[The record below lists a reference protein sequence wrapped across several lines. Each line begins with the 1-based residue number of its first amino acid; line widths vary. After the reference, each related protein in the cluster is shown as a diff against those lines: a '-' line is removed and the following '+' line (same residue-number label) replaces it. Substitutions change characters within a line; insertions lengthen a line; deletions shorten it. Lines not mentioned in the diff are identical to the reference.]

1 MKERG
6 MKLSKT
12 KIDRSGLALAK
23 DQWRSEEE
31 FFELEEV
38 FDEYRKS
45 HLLPLT
51 ELTLELQRWL
61 AGFESPYYIA
71 QRLKRKPQIVRKL
84 NRFSVR
90 LTQLQDIGGCRI
102 IVEDN
107 TQVDALLDYLNQRI
121 AKQKNIT
128 VIRKTDYRAKGR
140 DDTGYRALH
149 LIISLGERNLELQIR
164 SRVQHYWA
172 ESIERT
178 SVIYGYHLKEG
189 EGDQSVILYFKKL
202 SDIFYEIEANRE
214 PSPAQKIDLD
224 QLREISESTI
234 AQSDKNRIFEGFVNE
249 DIIKQLSAIESGKR
263 TGFNNWIIVFDWN
276 TGSFV
281 SWDLVDRDP
290 DTAIKAYVRHEEMF
304 PVREGFEVVMIGSSD
319 VATVRQTHS
328 HYFGI
333 EKYDKILESLPE
345 AVIGFSKRQDIDTG
359 ARQILNKLYS
369 RDAWGKRKT
378 ISRKTLRNHFCKN
391 VFTFDYSL
399 DVLVEKGLVISNSG
413 KGGSVSLNIR
423 KKAEIEAHL

>member
-1 MKERG
+1 

-23 DQWRSEEE
+23 DRWRSEEE
-31 FFELEEV
+31 YFELEEV

-51 ELTLELQRWL
+51 ELTLELQQWL
-61 AGFESPYYIA
+61 AGFESSYYIA

-84 NRFSVR
+84 NRFHVR

-102 IVEDN
+102 IVEN
-107 TQVDALLDYLNQRI
+107 NNQVDALLTYLNKRF
-121 AKQKNIT
+121 AEQKNIVVT
-128 VIRKTDYRAKGR
+128 RETDYREKGR

-149 LIISLGERNLELQIR
+149 ILISLGGRSLELQIR

-189 EGDQSVILYFKKL
+189 EGDRSVIQYFKRL

-214 PSPAQKIDLD
+214 PSPAQKIELD
-224 QLREISESTI
+224 QLRSVSEETI
-234 AQSDKNRIFEGFVNE
+234 AQSDKNKVFQSFVNE
-249 DIIKQLSAIESGKR
+249 DIIKQLSAIESGR
-263 TGFNNWIIVFDWN
+263 RAGFNNWIIVFDWN

-304 PVREGFEVVMIGSSD
+304 PVHEGFEVVMIGSSD
-319 VATVRQTHS
+319 VATVSQTHS

-333 EKYDKILESLPE
+333 EKYDKILESLSE

-359 ARQILNKLYS
+359 ARQILNKLHS
-369 RDAWGKRKT
+369 RDAWGKRKS
-378 ISRKTLRNHFCKN
+378 ISRKTLHNHFCKN

-399 DVLVEKGLVISNSG
+399 GVLIEKELVVSNSG
-413 KGGSVSLNIR
+413 KGGAVSLNIA

>member
-1 MKERG
+1 

-31 FFELEEV
+31 YFELEEV

-51 ELTLELQRWL
+51 ELTLELQQWL
-61 AGFESPYYIA
+61 TDFESPYYIA

-102 IVEDN
+102 IVEN
-107 TQVDALLDYLNQRI
+107 NNQVDALLAYLNKRLSS
-121 AKQKNIT
+121 QKNIVAT
-128 VIRKTDYRAKGR
+128 RETDYRVKGR

-149 LIISLGERNLELQIR
+149 LLISLGGRSLELQIR

-189 EGDQSVILYFKKL
+189 EGDRSVIQYFKRL

-214 PSPAQKIDLD
+214 PSPAQKIELD
-224 QLREISESTI
+224 KLRAVSEETI
-234 AQSDKNRIFEGFVNE
+234 AQSDKNKVFQSFVNE

-263 TGFNNWIIVFDWN
+263 AGFNNWIIVFDWN

-304 PVREGFEVVMIGSSD
+304 PVQEGFEVVMIGSSD
-319 VATVRQTHS
+319 VATVSKTHS

-345 AVIGFSKRQDIDTG
+345 AVISFSKRQDIDTG
-359 ARQILNKLYS
+359 ARQILNKLHS
-369 RDAWGKRKT
+369 RDAWGKRKS
-378 ISRKTLRNHFCKN
+378 IARNTLQNHFCKN

-399 DVLVEKGLVISNSG
+399 DVLIEKELVISNSG
-413 KGGSVSLNIR
+413 KGGAVSLNIA
-423 KKAEIEAHL
+423 KKAEVEAHL